1 MDRATPKP
9 APSVDN
15 QRQAGLVYAVLAI
28 LVISPD
34 ALLIRLIDAEPWTFI
49 FWRGLALALGTGAL
63 IFVMNGRRALALW
76 RAAGRTGLMIAVVY
90 AGMTICFQ
98 WSIQTT
104 AVANTLV
111 LISTAPLFAAM
122 FAFLILRERID
133 LATFAAIVVSFGG
146 VMIVVGGGVSA
157 RNLEIGDVLAVG
169 ASAALGLYFVL
180 LRRASNID
188 SLPWIVVAGFLVTA
202 SATVMTSDY
211 AITARQAGL
220 FLVLGAVLLPLSAY
234 LLMQAARR
242 APAPDVGLVVLL
254 ETLLGPLWVWL
265 VIAEEPPPRTLIGG
279 SIILL
284 TLLTHALIVV
294 RRDRQRRFHQQ
305 DDRD

>member
-1 MDRATPKP
+1 M
-9 APSVDN
+9 DN

-34 ALLIRLIDAEPWTFI
+34 ALLIRPIDAEPWTFI

-111 LISTAPLFAAM
+111 LISTALLFAAM

-133 LATFAAIVVSFGG
+133 LAIFAAIVVSFGG

-188 SLPWIVVAGFLVTA
+188 LALDCRGRFLGDRVGNGDDIGLRDHSPA
-202 SATVMTSDY
+202 SY
-211 AITARQAGL
+211 L
-220 FLVLGAVLLPLSAY
+220 FLVLGAILLPLSAY

-242 APAPDVGLVVLL
+242 ALHL
-254 ETLLGPLWVWL
+254 TS
-265 VIAEEPPPRTLIGG
+265 G
-279 SIILL
+279 SSSCLRL
-284 TLLTHALIVV
+284 FSGH
-294 RRDRQRRFHQQ
+294 FGSGW
-305 DDRD
+305 